1 MNALRNAALGASAW
15 PDIGMC
21 TLLSI
26 VYAVLG
32 GVLLR
37 AFLRLARERATL
49 GLT

>member
-1 MNALRNAALGASAW
+1 
-15 PDIGMC
+15 MC

-32 GVLLR
+32 AVLLR